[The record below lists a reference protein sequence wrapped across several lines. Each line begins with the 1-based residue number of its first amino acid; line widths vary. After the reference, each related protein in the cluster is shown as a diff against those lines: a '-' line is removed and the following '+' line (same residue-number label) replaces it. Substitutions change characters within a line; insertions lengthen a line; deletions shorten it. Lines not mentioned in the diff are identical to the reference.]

1 MENKIASPYVLS
13 KFNLLGD
20 IARDCPRAAEL
31 LAEYGLHCIS
41 CFANEIDTLEQGA
54 SVHAMTQE
62 ELDEMIEEI
71 NQQLE
76 KECREQIK
84 K

>member
-1 MENKIASPYVLS
+1 MEKKIDSPYVLS
-13 KFNLLGD
+13 KFTLLGD

-54 SVHAMTQE
+54 NVHAMTQE
-62 ELDEMIEEI
+62 ELDDMVEEI

-76 KECREQIK
+76 KEHREQIK